1 MALGTNHESTTTLDV
16 YIPEV
21 WGERLNDFF
30 KEELIMA
37 RFFIDRSDELM
48 DGGDTLYTANITE
61 MSSNAKT
68 NGAQITLNNP
78 TDTRQTLTV
87 TTWREVSFLI
97 EDREAA
103 QIKKS
108 YNLSKRYIQNAAF
121 TVATD
126 LEVAIATLFASFSQ
140 VVGAST
146 TNVADSDIR
155 QAIATLETNAVPGMW
170 SGEAA
175 FFFHPNVFWR
185 QVQAL
190 DKFSLAV
197 NSPVNDPTA
206 KQPDAHLYGLPVYRT
221 PNIQYVASTNGRNNA
236 LAHKDAIHWA
246 RLSLPATGKSS
257 MVGSEGIRVQ
267 TNYIPEYLGFLSTAD
282 LCYGVVENRDNAGV
296 LIRSH
301 ATFA

>member
-16 YIPEV
+16 YIPEE

-30 KEELIMA
+30 RETLIMA
-37 RFFIDRSDELM
+37 DFFVDRSDELM
-48 DGGDTLYTANITE
+48 GGGDTLYTGNITE
-61 MSSNAKT
+61 MSSNAKS
-68 NGAQITLNNP
+68 NGSQITLNNP

-108 YNLSKRYIQNAAF
+108 YSLTERYIQNAAF
-121 TVATD
+121 TVASD
-126 LEVAIATLFASFSQ
+126 LEVAIATLFASFSS

-146 TNVADSDIR
+146 TNLADSDIL
-155 QAIATLETNAVPGMW
+155 QAIATMESANVPGMW
-170 SGEAA
+170 SGDVA

-185 QVQAL
+185 QVQIL
-190 DKFSLAV
+190 DKFSLAQ

-206 KQPDAHLYGLPVYRT
+206 KKPDAHLYGIPVFRT
-221 PNIQYVASTNGRNNA
+221 PNIQYVASTSGRSNA
-236 LAHKDAIHWA
+236 LAHRDAIHWA
-246 RLSLPATGKSS
+246 RLSLPTTGKSS
-257 MVGSEGIRVQ
+257 MVGSQGVRVQ

-282 LCYGVVENRDNAGV
+282 ICYGAVENRDNAGV
-296 LIRSH
+296 LIRTH
-301 ATFA
+301 ATYA